1 MLSLEPL
8 HLAAA
13 AGASVLLLV
22 LAGVHLRR
30 RLAGRS
36 GGRQESRAE
45 RSQRRETG
53 DILSKYRPV
62 AVRVLTGAERE
73 ALELVR
79 RALPE
84 RVVMAQVPL
93 VRYLRVEDK
102 RVEDDWLR
110 SLSILSADILVCDAS
125 SRPLLAID
133 VHPASM
139 PARAM
144 ERHERMKRVLESVG
158 VEMVVWQ
165 DGRLPDL
172 DRARSTLRALLQP
185 AEKSARAAQDTAAAS
200 DKRGERSAREP
211 RTARAEPALGDESQF
226 GASRAGVDSEL
237 PPTYAR
243 AAAASP
249 AAKAPRSVPLERSQ
263 ISAASVQIPVPDI
276 SELLA
281 EGDAIAARHP
291 SMEPVSLTFFDELD
305 TLPAG
310 GAPAPAR
317 TH

>member
-8 HLAAA
+8 HLAGA
-13 AGASVLLLV
+13 AGASLLLV
-22 LAGVHLRR
+22 LAALQLKR
-30 RLAGRS
+30 RLSGKSGDRPAGQADR
-36 GGRQESRAE
+36 GA
-45 RSQRRETG
+45 RREAG
-53 DILSKYRPV
+53 DLLSKYRPV

-133 VHPASM
+133 VHPTNM

-158 VEMVVWQ
+158 VEVLVWQ
-165 DGRLPDL
+165 DGKLPDL
-172 DRARSTLRALLQP
+172 EQARATLRTLLEPP
-185 AEKSARAAQDTAAAS
+185 AKAERSPAEASWPSQGARAPARPEKSAR
-200 DKRGERSAREP
+200 
-211 RTARAEPALGDESQF
+211 RAEPALGDASQF
-226 GASRAGVDSEL
+226 DTSRDSEI
-237 PPTYAR
+237 PPAYAR
-243 AAAASP
+243 AAS
-249 AAKAPRSVPLERSQ
+249 AAKSRRSAAPLERSQ
-263 ISAASVQIPVPDI
+263 ISAASMQIPVPDI

-291 SMEPVSLTFFDELD
+291 SMEPVSLTFFDELEPLQQNPSG
-305 TLPAG
+305 T
-310 GAPAPAR
+310 PAR

>member
-8 HLAAA
+8 HLAGA
-13 AGASVLLLV
+13 AGASLLLV
-22 LAGVHLRR
+22 LAALQLKR
-30 RLAGRS
+30 RLSGKS
-36 GGRQESRAE
+36 GGRATGQADRGAHRESAE
-45 RSQRRETG
+45 LLT
-53 DILSKYRPV
+53 KYRPV

-133 VHPASM
+133 VHPANM

-158 VEMVVWQ
+158 VEVLVWQ
-165 DGRLPDL
+165 DGKLPDL
-172 DRARSTLRALLQP
+172 ERARTTLRALVQP
-185 AEKSARAAQDTAAAS
+185 QARPDREPATGAVAPKWPSQRAEKSAR
-200 DKRGERSAREP
+200 
-211 RTARAEPALGDESQF
+211 RAEPSLGDESQF
-226 GASRAGVDSEL
+226 GASQGAREARDSEL
-237 PPTYAR
+237 PPAVAR
-243 AAAASP
+243 AAAAP
-249 AAKAPRSVPLERSQ
+249 KARRSAPLERSQ
-263 ISAASVQIPVPDI
+263 ISAASMQIPVPDI

-291 SMEPVSLTFFDELD
+291 SMEPVSLTFFDELEPLAQ
-305 TLPAG
+305 TPPG
-310 GAPAPAR
+310 APAR